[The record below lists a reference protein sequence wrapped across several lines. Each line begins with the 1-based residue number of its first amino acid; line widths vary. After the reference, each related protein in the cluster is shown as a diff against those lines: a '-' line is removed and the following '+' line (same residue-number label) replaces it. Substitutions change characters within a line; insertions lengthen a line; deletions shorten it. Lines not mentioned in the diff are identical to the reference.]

1 MTKIIAHRGAS
12 KAAPQNTLAAFKKAK
27 AMGAHGFENDVHLT
41 KDGVIVVCHNPTIDA
56 TSNGT
61 GAICDMTFEELRQYD
76 FGSYF
81 SPEFAGEKIPTLREF
96 YEVAQGLEIV
106 NVEIKKPANNDLSI
120 VKGVIDLAKE
130 CGCYENLLISSFSE
144 EVLKEARRLDDKV
157 MTGVLYDPVC
167 EIAAKVIPDP
177 IGYAKSVGAT
187 HLHPVFLIVDED
199 FIEEAHKN
207 DLKVNAW
214 TINTDYVI
222 KTFIEWGYDGII
234 TDVPDLALKIL
245 NDFSK

>member
-61 GAICDMTFEELRQYD
+61 GAICDMTLEELRQYD

-81 SPEFAGEKIPTLREF
+81 SPEFAGEKIPTLKF

-106 NVEIKKPANNDLSI
+106 NVEIKTSEQRFVNSKGRYRPCQGVRLLREPAYLQLQRGS
-120 VKGVIDLAKE
+120 A
-130 CGCYENLLISSFSE
+130 
-144 EVLKEARRLDDKV
+144 
-157 MTGVLYDPVC
+157 
-167 EIAAKVIPDP
+167 
-177 IGYAKSVGAT
+177 
-187 HLHPVFLIVDED
+187 
-199 FIEEAHKN
+199 
-207 DLKVNAW
+207 
-214 TINTDYVI
+214 
-222 KTFIEWGYDGII
+222 
-234 TDVPDLALKIL
+234 
-245 NDFSK
+245 